1 MDFNDGMKTTR
12 RSFLQLA
19 AGVAATAAGGLSL
32 PDLAFAEDSVLKGK
46 NLSYIAFGLQYEYQ
60 VTLVAHVKKLAADK
74 GINLSVYDG
83 KGDAST
89 QTTQLLDVL
98 SKSPDVILLN
108 PVDAKLLQGGVRQ
121 ANQANIPLFMLENL
135 PPQGDWVAYNT
146 FDDVAGGAAGCD
158 AIAKLTGGKGRI
170 LEVRGAIGSGQSEK
184 RFKGFHDQA
193 AAKYPGL
200 KIDVLKAE
208 WTADNAQTLTVD
220 ALTRDPTVA
229 GIWAHNDEMIRGVVS
244 ALRQID
250 RLKKAGEDGH
260 IPIVGFDGTPLG
272 LQRIRDGIQD
282 ADVGQNPFSM
292 GSSIVGEM
300 ENYFGKKP
308 VNKTT
313 LIQPVMIWKE
323 NVDSKDNWGNMVK
336 AG

>member
-1 MDFNDGMKTTR
+1 MDFNDGMRTTR
-12 RSFLQLA
+12 RTFLQLA
-19 AGVAATAAGGLSL
+19 AGAAAATAGGLGL
-32 PDLAFAEDSVLKGK
+32 PSLAFAEDSVLKGK

-60 VTLVAHVKKLAADK
+60 VTLVNHVKQLAADK

-83 KGDAST
+83 KGDPST

-146 FDDVAGGAAGCD
+146 FDDVAGGAAGAD

-193 AAKYPGL
+193 AAKYPDL

-220 ALTRDPTVA
+220 ALTRDPNVA

-250 RLKKAGEDGH
+250 RLKKVGEDGH
-260 IPIVGFDGTPLG
+260 VPIVGFDGTPLG

-292 GSSIVGEM
+292 GSSIIGEM
-300 ENYFGKKP
+300 ENHFAGKP

-313 LIQPVMIWKE
+313 LIQPVMIWKD